1 MKKIIRLT
9 ESDLARIV
17 KRVIKE
23 SDEIPLFIRRREN
36 KISEILDEVVS
47 TAENDPMN
55 FSDEFEYAD
64 NILNWTIQIMREV
77 FGDDMIEREE
87 NDILGHLKEM
97 YGDHLFDIY
106 YSEVEP
112 EDDFEDY

>member
-17 KRVIKE
+17 KRVIQE

-64 NILNWTIQIMREV
+64 NILNWTIQIMRGV
-77 FGDDMIEREE
+77 YGDDMIERDE

>member
-17 KRVIKE
+17 KRVIQE
-23 SDEIPLFIRRREN
+23 SDEVPLFIRRREE
-36 KISEILDEVVS
+36 KISEILDDIVNDPD
-47 TAENDPMN
+47 NDPMN

-64 NILNWTIQIMREV
+64 NILNWTIQTMRGV
-77 FGDDMIEREE
+77 FGDDMVEREE
-87 NDILGHLKEM
+87 NDIIGHLKEM

-106 YSEVEP
+106 YSQVEP
-112 EDDFEDY
+112 EDDFEED

>member
-17 KRVIKE
+17 KRVIQE
-23 SDEIPLFIRRREN
+23 SNEVPLFIRRREN
-36 KISEILDEVVS
+36 KISEILDGVVS
-47 TAENDPMN
+47 DPENDPMN

-64 NILNWTIQIMREV
+64 NILNWTIQIMRGV
-77 FGDDMIEREE
+77 YGDDMVERDE

-106 YSEVEP
+106 NSEVEP